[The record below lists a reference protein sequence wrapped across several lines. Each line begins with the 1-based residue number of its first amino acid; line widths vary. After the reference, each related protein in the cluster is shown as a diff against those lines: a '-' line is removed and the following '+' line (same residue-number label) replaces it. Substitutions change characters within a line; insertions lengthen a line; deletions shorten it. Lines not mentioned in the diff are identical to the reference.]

1 LRLARPLTAVVI
13 AETNDVVEVGRRDL
27 EHVAV
32 LDRFERVDDPGLLA
46 PHVTPEAATLKK
58 PRFWICAVDR
68 PTVRLVSEISVET
81 TADGRAYLRL
91 GDGEV
96 RDSVALGEHDEADR
110 IPSLDSLVLHF
121 DFYGRL
127 TAIEVTGSAASVLP
141 PGLIDD

>member
-1 LRLARPLTAVVI
+1 M
-13 AETNDVVEVGRRDL
+13 L
-27 EHVAV
+27 E
-32 LDRFERVDDPGLLA
+32 
-46 PHVTPEAATLKK
+46 K
-58 PRFWICAVDR
+58 PRFWICAIDR

-127 TAIEVTGSAASVLP
+127 TAIEVTGSAGSVLP